1 MLSEVERYATWFERL
16 PFNRI
21 EEYLSLI
28 YIFWFSEITGYL
40 AVWLKGGIGIYRGML
55 LKKVEFFHQFP

>member
-1 MLSEVERYATWFERL
+1 MVQKTSIQ
-16 PFNRI
+16 RI

-28 YIFWFSEITGYL
+28 HIFWFSEIPGYL

-55 LKKVEFFHQFP
+55 LKKVEFFHRFP